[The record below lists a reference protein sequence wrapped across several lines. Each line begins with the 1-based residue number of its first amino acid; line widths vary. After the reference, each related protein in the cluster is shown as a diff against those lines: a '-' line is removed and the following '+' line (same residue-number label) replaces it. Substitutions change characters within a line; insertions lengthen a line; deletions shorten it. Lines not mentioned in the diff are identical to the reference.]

1 MAGAGVRL
9 FTAGQILTAAQVNTY
24 LQDQVVS
31 VFDDAATRDASFGG
45 LGEPSLSEGRVCYL
59 KSDNKLYMNTDGTPT
74 GWIEIGA
81 QVDDGE
87 ITTIKLA
94 DGSVTVAKLAT
105 GAPRAGFN
113 STQNAQTGTT
123 YSLVL
128 ADLGKLVELN
138 NASDITVTIPTNASQ
153 AFAIGDRIDLMQTG
167 AGQVT
172 VSPASGVTLTAY
184 DAQYKLSGQWACAT
198 LIKRDTNSWVLIG
211 NITS

>member
-24 LQDQVVS
+24 LQDQVVA
-31 VFDDAATRDASFGG
+31 VFDDAGSRDAAFGG
-45 LGEPSLSEGRVCYL
+45 LGEPSLSEGRICYL
-59 KSDNKLYMNTDGTPT
+59 KSDNKVYMNTDGTAS

-113 STQNAQTGTT
+113 STQNQQTGTT
-123 YSLVL
+123 YTL
-128 ADLGKLVELN
+128 ALGDLGKLVELN
-138 NASDITVTIPTNASQ
+138 NALDVTVTIPTNAT
-153 AFAIGDRIDLMQTG
+153 AGFAIGDRIDLMQTG
-167 AGQVT
+167 DGQVT
-172 VSPASGVTLTAY
+172 VSPAVGVTLTAY
-184 DAQYKLSGQWACAT
+184 DDQYKLSGKWACAT